1 MKTKV
6 WYEKFSVNYCKIVNE
21 TSGLIA
27 LGILQSVVM
36 TAVRRQREIKG
47 LDWHPIIFWSLFVAS
62 TLVMVLTAFST
73 GNAILSQP
81 GLGKF
86 ERLLLLVLFEL
97 VFIGALL
104 SAVITVKSL

>member
-1 MKTKV
+1 MKN
-6 WYEKFSVNYCKIVNE
+6 FLSNYCKISNE

-36 TAVRRQREIKG
+36 AAVLRQREMKG
-47 LDWHPIIFWSLFVAS
+47 LDWHPILFWSLLVAS
-62 TLVMVLTAFST
+62 TLGMVLTAFST

-97 VFIGALL
+97 VFIGVLL